1 MFTDQGLLLPSI
13 WKYVLLPSIELCHL
27 HIIWS
32 HLAPWIKVL
41 QRNKIDS
48 LSLKSSEIFREL
60 AHVIWGLSDLKFK
73 WQAGWLEIQVRV
85 NVAVLG
91 PNLQCRPT
99 GGKLK
104 QGFYLAV

>member
-1 MFTDQGLLLPSI
+1 M
-13 WKYVLLPSIELCHL
+13 
-27 HIIWS
+27 
-32 HLAPWIKVL
+32 
-41 QRNKIDS
+41 
-48 LSLKSSEIFREL
+48 
-60 AHVIWGLSDLKFK
+60 IWGLSNLKFI

-91 PNLQCRPT
+91 PNLQSRPT